1 MTNYSNKSKIIFSS
15 IVLILFFIFLYFFNI
30 NHPIIF
36 TSQNGTA
43 SVDYEKAKVLSVKNT
58 NLKKSINL
66 NNLYFGSQEVTVRI
80 LSGKHEGDIKTIPNY
95 LTDIHNV
102 FTKEGMTII
111 IDIDSINTKT
121 YNATVYSYYRAP
133 VEYLF
138 IFFFFLALSIIGGK
152 KGIKSILGII
162 FTFIC
167 IIFLFIPMIFNGYS
181 PISTSFLIIVLTTC
195 VSLFLLSGFTAKTL
209 SAILGTIIGVTIAGT
224 IAMIFGNLAHLDGL
238 NGQNTETLS
247 LISTK
252 SGMQVQGLLLAS
264 ILISS
269 LGAVLDLSM
278 SIASSIQEIYISN
291 PTLTFKQLFKSG
303 MNVGKDMMG
312 TMANTL
318 LLAFTGSS
326 LTMLIVIY
334 SYNVSFTQLMNMDM
348 VSIEIIQG
356 VTGSIAVILVVPIIA
371 MISAKLIPS
380 FLHVDK
386 NKS

>member
-1 MTNYSNKSKIIFSS
+1 MSDYPKSLKIIFSS
-15 IVLILFFIFLYFFNI
+15 LSIIIFFIFIYLFNI
-30 NHPIIF
+30 NHPVIF
-36 TSQNGTA
+36 ATQNGSA
-43 SVDYEKAKVLSVKNT
+43 SVNYEKAKVISVKNK

-66 NNLYFGSQEVTVRI
+66 SDTYFGSQEVTVKI
-80 LSGKHEGDIKTIPNY
+80 LSGKHKGDTKILANY

-111 IDIDSINTKT
+111 IDIDSVNNTT
-121 YNATVYSYYRAP
+121 YSGTVYSYYRAP
-133 VEYLF
+133 VEYGF
-138 IFFFFLALSIIGGK
+138 IIFFFLVLCIIGGK

-181 PISTSFLIIVLTTC
+181 PIWTSFLIIILTTC
-195 VSLFLLSGFTAKTL
+195 VSLFLLSGWTAKTL
-209 SAILGTIIGVTIAGT
+209 SAILGTILGVTIAGI
-224 IAMIFGNLAHLDGL
+224 IAIIFGNLAHLTGL
-238 NGQNTETLS
+238 NGQNAETLS

-278 SIASSIQEIYISN
+278 SIASSIQEIYIAN
-291 PTLTFKQLFKSG
+291 PELTLNQLFKSG

-326 LTMLIVIY
+326 LTMIIVIY

-356 VTGSIAVILVVPIIA
+356 ITGSIAVILIVPIIA

-380 FLHVDK
+380 VLHVDK

>member
-1 MTNYSNKSKIIFSS
+1 MSYYSKTLKIILSS
-15 IVLILFFIFLYFFNI
+15 IVVILFFTFLYFFNL
-30 NHPIIF
+30 NHPVIF
-36 TSQNGTA
+36 TSQNGNA
-43 SVDYEKAKVLSVKNT
+43 SVDYEKAKVLSVKNK
-58 NLKKSINL
+58 NLTKSINL
-66 NNLYFGSQEVTVRI
+66 SNIYFGSQDVTVKI
-80 LSGKHEGDIKTIPNY
+80 LSGKHKGDTKTIPNY

-111 IDIDSINTKT
+111 IDIDSINKNT
-121 YNATVYSYYRAP
+121 YNGTVYSYYRAP
-133 VEYLF
+133 VEYGF
-138 IFFFFLALSIIGGK
+138 ILFFFLALCVIGGK

-181 PISTSFLIIVLTTC
+181 PIWTSFLIIILTTC
-195 VSLFLLSGFTAKTL
+195 VTLFLLSGFTAKTL
-209 SAILGTIIGVTIAGT
+209 SAILGTILGVTIAGI
-224 IAMIFGNLAHLDGL
+224 IAIIFGNLAHLTGL
-238 NGQNTETLS
+238 NGQNAEILS

-252 SGMQVQGLLLAS
+252 TGMQVQGLLLAS

-291 PTLTFKQLFKSG
+291 PSLTFKQLFKSG
-303 MNVGKDMMG
+303 MNIGKDMMG

-326 LTMLIVIY
+326 LTMIIVIY

-356 VTGSIAVILVVPIIA
+356 ITGSIAVILIVPIIA
-371 MISAKLIPS
+371 LISAKLIPS
-380 FLHVDK
+380 FLHIDK